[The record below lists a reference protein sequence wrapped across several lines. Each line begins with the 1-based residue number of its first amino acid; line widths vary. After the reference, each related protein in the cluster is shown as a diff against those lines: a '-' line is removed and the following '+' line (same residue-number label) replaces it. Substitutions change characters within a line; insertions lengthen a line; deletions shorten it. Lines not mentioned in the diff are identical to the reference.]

1 MPELK
6 NVYTY
11 DDEGFFN
18 GVQTIMESPLEPG
31 TWLVPP
37 SSTEIK
43 PGVDESHFARW
54 NGQAWEAVAKPTS
67 AEDFVGL
74 VVSHKTDTAYR
85 IEMRKLMQ
93 KFCDGNQD
101 FITTLDD
108 KHEFWTTAKKPD
120 PTPEELEKQAMDQAK
135 AERASAVSKI
145 VVEVDGMLF
154 DGDEQAQTRMGRTV
168 ACAVALGVDIETE
181 KRTWVLADNTVACVT
196 IRQLA
201 QALEKAG
208 NAQTKLWTVPYQGA

>member
-31 TWLVPP
+31 AWLMPP
-37 SSTEIK
+37 NCTEIK
-43 PGVDESHFARW
+43 PGVDEAHFARW
-54 NGQAWEAVAKPTS
+54 NGQAWEAVAKP
-67 AEDFVGL
+67 ACADDFVGL
-74 VVSHKTDTAYR
+74 VVSHKTDTAHR

-120 PTPEELEKQAMDQAK
+120 PTPEELEKQALDQAK

-168 ACAVALGVDIETE
+168 AGAVALGVDIETE
-181 KRTWVLADNTVACVT
+181 KRTWVLADNTVAEVT
-196 IRQLA
+196 IKQLA

-208 NAQTKLWTVPYQGA
+208 NAQTELWTVPYQKR

>member
-1 MPELK
+1 MQIK
-6 NVYTY
+6 TVYAF
-11 DDEGFFN
+11 DDEGFYDGKRN
-18 GVQTIMESPLEPG
+18 AMTDPMNPAA
-31 TWLVPP
+31 WLFPP
-37 SSTEIK
+37 STTEVK
-43 PGVDESHFARW
+43 PQVDEAHFAKW
-54 NGQAWEAVAKPTS
+54 NGQAWEPVAKPTC
-67 AEDFVGL
+67 AADFVGL
-74 VVSHKTDTAYR
+74 TVSHKTDTAHR

-108 KHEFWTTAKKPD
+108 KHEFWTTSKKPD

-145 VVEVDGMLF
+145 VVEVDGMMF

-168 ACAVALGVDIETE
+168 ASAVALGVDIETE
-181 KRTWVLADNTVACVT
+181 KRTWVLADNTVAEVT
-196 IRQLA
+196 IKQLA

-208 NAQTKLWTVPYQGA
+208 NAQTELWTVPYQEKA